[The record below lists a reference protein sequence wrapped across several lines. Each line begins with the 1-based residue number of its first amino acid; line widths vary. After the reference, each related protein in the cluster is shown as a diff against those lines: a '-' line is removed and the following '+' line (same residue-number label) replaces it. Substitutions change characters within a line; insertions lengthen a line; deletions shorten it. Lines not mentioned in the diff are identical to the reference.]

1 MVCGNGCPM
10 YHKSHYDIGKC
21 TCHKKQVIVEI
32 IRRSEEL
39 SAVKAEQNHQNKGV
53 MDLQDKY
60 DKVVADRDRLKKMID
75 SIVTDNYKGNIMT
88 HREIAEKLESD
99 GE

>member
-1 MVCGNGCPM
+1 MNVIQNIKNDMVCGNGCPM

-32 IRRSEEL
+32 IRRSEDL
-39 SAVKAEQNHQNKGV
+39 SAVKAERDKLNTKIKQYKDALELAVRYNRKGELLNK
-53 MDLQDKY
+53 L
-60 DKVVADRDRLKKMID
+60 AL
-75 SIVTDNYKGNIMT
+75 
-88 HREIAEKLESD
+88 ALESD

>member
-1 MVCGNGCPM
+1 MLSQNEFSKAIKLSNMTVFQ
-10 YHKSHYDIGKC
+10 YSLS
-21 TCHKKQVIVEI
+21 EI
-32 IRRSEEL
+32 NKLQTEL
-39 SAVKAEQNHQNKGV
+39 AAVKAEQNHQNKGV